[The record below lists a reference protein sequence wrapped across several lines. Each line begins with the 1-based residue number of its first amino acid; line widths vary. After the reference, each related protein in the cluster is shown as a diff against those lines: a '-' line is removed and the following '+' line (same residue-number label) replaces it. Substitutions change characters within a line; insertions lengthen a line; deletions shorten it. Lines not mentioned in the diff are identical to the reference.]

1 MLQKDKVKATGGQGR
16 TAPAREVDQSS
27 GTELADWKTAAS
39 AELQAFIDK
48 GCMHVTT
55 PEERAAYKKPL
66 PMLCVW
72 TEKADKS
79 KKCRACIMGNLEQLD
94 ATAQVWTAQAETASF
109 FTALKL
115 SQLRG
120 WKVSKHDVKT
130 AFLRGDKSEKD
141 RDGYLEPSAE
151 IKPRFKMTDQHQLAA
166 NWGLYRRGKAMK
178 FDKYA

>member
-1 MLQKDKVKATGGQGR
+1 MPRICATHLCKSFFARACTSLDGMPSMLRGLCGHSPG
-16 TAPAREVDQSS
+16 
-27 GTELADWKTAAS
+27 
-39 AELQAFIDK
+39 
-48 GCMHVTT
+48 
-55 PEERAAYKKPL
+55 KKPL

-94 ATAQVWTAQAETASF
+94 AAAQVWTAQAETASF

-130 AFLRGDKSEKD
+130 AFLNAPVPEDELVVLQPPKIWIE
-141 RDGYLEPSAE
+141 
-151 IKPRFKMTDQHQLAA
+151 
-166 NWGLYRRGKAMK
+166 WGLVPANVLWTCDKAIYGLRKSPKWWGEERDRQAVYETSLDRRWS
-178 FDKYA
+178 